1 MISLVAQA
9 HKTNGRVMVKRLC
22 RTLSIGRSSYYR
34 GRRGRTDPDL
44 ELRDQIHRL
53 SLSWP
58 SYGYR
63 PMTRALQRMGYRVNH
78 KRAKASHARG

>member
-1 MISLVAQA
+1 MISLVAQSKA
-9 HKTNGRVMVKRLC
+9 STDRAVVKRLC

-44 ELRDQIHRL
+44 ALRDQIHRL

-63 PMTRALQRMGYRVNH
+63 PMTRAL
-78 KRAKASHARG
+78 